1 MSIFVIRVCKVYLQC
16 THKIGIHS
24 WPVKCDSSIQ
34 EQLQRGVMEEKVFL
48 EIAVLKLWQPKLLS
62 NSLKKNTC
70 EVSLP
75 AILLKGE
82 LFHSYFWSILI
93 SFQNSCFL
101 EHLRIDVYEFTFLK
115 ILIFFFFQ
123 DFLVIFSLKRYYMGD
138 SLPLPPS
145 PPSYFDKLPLRKLK
159 SILEPIFF
167 T

>member
-34 EQLQRGVMEEKVFL
+34 EQLQRGVVEEKVFL

-62 NSLKKNTC
+62 NSLKKDTC

-82 LFHSYFWSILI
+82 LFHSYFWRILI

-101 EHLRIDVYEFTFLK
+101 EHPRIVNEFLLFSTYWFFS
-115 ILIFFFFQ
+115 IFR
-123 DFLVIFSLKRYYMGD
+123 IFSLFFHWKD
-138 SLPLPPS
+138 ITWETPPILINSLS
-145 PPSYFDKLPLRKLK
+145 
-159 SILEPIFF
+159 
-167 T
+167 